1 MITQFNGD
9 EDTALQGIPLAA
21 QLLYLRGIR
30 PFMDYQTGIVGIKRK
45 ISLNGLT
52 DILHVEAH
60 QGCKEERHS
69 KQQVRRLLE
78 WLIRSGLLERRS
90 IERESLIFFL
100 PMADK
105 NKSVQKKADT
115 KPTQSRHFDG
125 DTDEAAYLLGLSE
138 IADTKP
144 TQGKTEIADTH
155 QYNGITDNLKHNLSI
170 TSKVVGDLS
179 GAEICKVW
187 REMGLM
193 HTNPGHADLLALIEA
208 GAGMRHFVHG
218 ASEAINRGANFNYAL
233 KCTLTAFQKPE
244 AINVKKTRIE
254 VDTGFTERYADL

>member
-115 KPTQSRHFDG
+115 KPTQV
-125 DTDEAAYLLGLSE
+125 
-138 IADTKP
+138 
-144 TQGKTEIADTH
+144 KTEIADTH

-170 TSKVVGDLS
+170 TSNVVGDLS